1 MRGEQLS
8 DALVYDKLNLL
19 KKDFFGYVER
29 NTAKVDANLPVF
41 YGYVISALEN
51 SFPDIDDETFDEF
64 IDDLTFKV
72 LDTSHDIG
80 DFDYVRKV
88 ASSALRSKRRKNAET
103 GINIVVGLK
112 LLKKGD
118 CVHALEFLKN
128 YGKLD
133 AKLGMAVAHCYY
145 VLSRLE
151 FKSNDERSIP
161 RRPGEME
168 LLAREMLLT
177 LAHKQAPLRHLRQL
191 ELEDSGFL
199 ETIFWQ
205 MIFFGMEWFPSERW
219 FIEAGLKNA
228 IDTGNTDMRKRLLD
242 IAAEL
247 FYTDMH
253 VLRELFSYKL
263 ETRDAGGAAGIVN
276 QMLRQYPEDLEP
288 IYLGLKLSLLT
299 TKKITYHSFRKLA
312 RVRRMPMHILELF
325 DIAFDLL
332 TQENKQAFIK
342 IADFENEFPAMKYY
356 STALRYLACDFM
368 SEDELRVKRARKALL
383 DSVEQFCLAELKKVP
398 INPKLTSKEY

>member
-1 MRGEQLS
+1 M
-8 DALVYDKLNLL
+8 
-19 KKDFFGYVER
+19 
-29 NTAKVDANLPVF
+29 
-41 YGYVISALEN
+41 
-51 SFPDIDDETFDEF
+51 
-64 IDDLTFKV
+64 
-72 LDTSHDIG
+72 
-80 DFDYVRKV
+80 
-88 ASSALRSKRRKNAET
+88 

-112 LLKKGD
+112 LLKNGD
-118 CVHALEFLKN
+118 CVHALEYIKN

-145 VLSRLE
+145 VLSRVE
-151 FKSNDERSIP
+151 FKNDGEKLIA

-177 LAHKQAPLRHLRQL
+177 LAHEQAPLRHLRQL

-228 IDTGNTDMRKRLLD
+228 VDTGNADMRKRLLD
-242 IAAEL
+242 IGAEL

-253 VLRELFSYKL
+253 VLRELYSYKL
-263 ETRDAGGAAGIVN
+263 ETRDAGGAAGVVN
-276 QMLRQYPEDLEP
+276 QMLRQYPDDLEP

-312 RVRRMPMHILELF
+312 RVRRMPAHILELF

-332 TQENKQAFIK
+332 TQENKEAFTK
-342 IADFENEFPAMKYY
+342 IADFENEFPLMKYY
-356 STALRYLACDFM
+356 STALKYLAFDFV

-383 DSVEQFCLAELKKVP
+383 DSVEQFCLAELKKGPVS
-398 INPKLTSKEY
+398 PKLPSREH